1 MKTQGVKNWKSLLT
15 IIIVILFVSCQKSDD
30 IGYNDVTGTYVGTLT
45 SNLANKSSEI
55 VVTKDATVVVSS
67 VGNQIQ
73 VNCYAEDFDT
83 TFMLGTYDNNDE
95 VMVCLTGEEFENMY
109 GHMLGQ
115 GHMNGNMQNNGTEWM
130 QHLNNEH
137 QEGDEHFG
145 GFDMQRHS
153 FNYTFRMSNGDFH
166 FQGIKN

>member
-15 IIIVILFVSCQKSDD
+15 IIIVILFVSCQKSDE
-30 IGYNDVTGTYVGTLT
+30 IGYDDVLGTYVGTLT

-55 VVTKDATVVVSS
+55 GVTEDATVVVSS
-67 VGNQIQ
+67 FGNQIQ
-73 VNCYAEDFDT
+73 VHCFAEDFDT
-83 TFMLGTYDNNDE
+83 TIMLGTYDHNDE
-95 VMVCLTGEEFENMY
+95 VMICLTGEAFENMY

-145 GFDMQRHS
+145 GFDMQHHS
-153 FNYTFRMSNGDFH
+153 FNYTFKLNNGDYH